1 MQTKIII
8 KKKKNAETVEHVDKR
23 RKTDESADELINE
36 ALTKILR
43 QNIKILSKLD
53 IIISNQKAL
62 ENRVSKVEESVDKNS
77 DNNQGDEE
85 YIKKIIKEVAKKL
98 LEVSI
103 YPTPDELR
111 EFTNNYMNENYD
123 DFIKRFKRYD
133 KWIIF
138 YEKNIASPLL
148 DKHRSAW
155 GSLASKVKDIMYVI
169 FKEFNLPTI
178 PAVNTALKESEI
190 RKWKGSPTVKI
201 CYSNLFKKIKNPD
214 PETYMSRILQ
224 ILKGRNQL
232 SNMQIAYA
240 ISICEIILNPKNLH
254 IQVTESVIK
263 PVLTKNLKKI
273 TTEEVD
279 EVEEEADEAE
289 EVLQEKK
296 KNEIREEDEKEG
308 GRIYI
313 SSMDEETKER
323 MRQLKK
329 QYKK

>member
-1 MQTKIII
+1 M
-8 KKKKNAETVEHVDKR
+8 V
-23 RKTDESADELINE
+23 E

-43 QNIKILSKLD
+43 QNTKILSKLD

-62 ENRVSKVEESVDKNS
+62 ENRVSKVEESVDKNNDS
-77 DNNQGDEE
+77 NQGDEE

-98 LEVSI
+98 LEASI

-148 DKHRSAW
+148 AKHRSAR
-155 GSLASKVKDIMYVI
+155 GSLASKVKDIMYVV
-169 FKEFNLPTI
+169 FKEFNLPII

-190 RKWKGSPTVKI
+190 RKWKGSP
-201 CYSNLFKKIKNPD
+201 
-214 PETYMSRILQ
+214 
-224 ILKGRNQL
+224 
-232 SNMQIAYA
+232 A
-240 ISICEIILNPKNLH
+240 
-254 IQVTESVIK
+254 VTESVIK

-273 TTEEVD
+273 TSKDNYSYFDNDEIEAFQEAEETNKGVDEAAEVD
-279 EVEEEADEAE
+279 EAEEVADEAE
-289 EVLQEKK
+289 EVLQEEEE
-296 KNEIREEDEKEG
+296 NEIREEDEEEG
-308 GRIYI
+308 RRIYI
-313 SSMDEETKER
+313 SSTDEETKER
-323 MRQLKK
+323 MRRLKK

>member
-1 MQTKIII
+1 MNQLM
-8 KKKKNAETVEHVDKR
+8 V
-23 RKTDESADELINE
+23 E

-43 QNIKILSKLD
+43 QNTKILSKLD

-62 ENRVSKVEESVDKNS
+62 ENRVSKVEESVDKNN

-85 YIKKIIKEVAKKL
+85 YIKKIIK
-98 LEVSI
+98 
-103 YPTPDELR
+103 

-138 YEKNIASPLL
+138 YEKNIASSVT
-148 DKHRSAW
+148 KHRSAW
-155 GSLASKVKDIMYVI
+155 GSLASKVKDIMYVV

-190 RKWKGSPTVKI
+190 RKWKGTPAVKN
-201 CYSNLFKKIKNPD
+201 CYGK
-214 PETYMSRILQ
+214 
-224 ILKGRNQL
+224 NQL

-240 ISICEIILNPKNLH
+240 ISICEIILNLKNLH

-263 PVLTKNLKKI
+263 PVLTKNLKLPKKLKRQ
-273 TTEEVD
+273 TGVDEAAEVD
-279 EVEEEADEAE
+279 EAEEVADEAE
-289 EVLQEKK
+289 EVQEEEE
-296 KNEIREEDEKEG
+296 NEIREEDEEEG

-313 SSMDEETKER
+313 SSTDEETKER
-323 MRQLKK
+323 MKRLKK

>member
-1 MQTKIII
+1 M
-8 KKKKNAETVEHVDKR
+8 V
-23 RKTDESADELINE
+23 E

-43 QNIKILSKLD
+43 QNTKILSKLD

-62 ENRVSKVEESVDKNS
+62 ENRVSKVEESVDKNNDS
-77 DNNQGDEE
+77 NQGDKE

-98 LEVSI
+98 LEASI

-138 YEKNIASPLL
+138 YEKNIASPVT
-148 DKHRSAW
+148 KHRSAR
-155 GSLASKVKDIMYVI
+155 GSLASKVKDIMYVV

-190 RKWKGSPTVKI
+190 RKWKGSPAVKN
-201 CYSNLFKKIKNPD
+201 CYGK
-214 PETYMSRILQ
+214 
-224 ILKGRNQL
+224 NQL

-263 PVLTKNLKKI
+263 PVLTKNLTNKGVD
-273 TTEEVD
+273 EAAEVD
-279 EVEEEADEAE
+279 EAEEVEDEAE
-289 EVLQEKK
+289 EVLQEEEE
-296 KNEIREEDEKEG
+296 NEIREEDEEEG

-313 SSMDEETKER
+313 SSTDEETKKR
-323 MRQLKK
+323 MRRLKK

>member
-1 MQTKIII
+1 M
-8 KKKKNAETVEHVDKR
+8 V
-23 RKTDESADELINE
+23 E

-43 QNIKILSKLD
+43 QNTKILSKLD

-62 ENRVSKVEESVDKNS
+62 ENRVSKVEESVDKNNDS
-77 DNNQGDEE
+77 NQGDEE

-98 LEVSI
+98 LEASI

-138 YEKNIASPLL
+138 YEKNIASPVT
-148 DKHRSAW
+148 KHRSAR
-155 GSLASKVKDIMYVI
+155 GSLASKVKDIMYVV
-169 FKEFNLPTI
+169 FKEFNLPNPCRKHGI
-178 PAVNTALKESEI
+178 KGKRNK
-190 RKWKGSPTVKI
+190 KWKGSPAVKN
-201 CYSNLFKKIKNPD
+201 CYGK
-214 PETYMSRILQ
+214 
-224 ILKGRNQL
+224 NQL

-263 PVLTKNLKKI
+263 PVLTKNLTNKGVD
-273 TTEEVD
+273 EAAEVD
-279 EVEEEADEAE
+279 EAEEVADEAE
-289 EVLQEKK
+289 EVLQEEEE
-296 KNEIREEDEKEG
+296 NEIREEDEEEG

-313 SSMDEETKER
+313 SSTDEETKER
-323 MRQLKK
+323 MRRLKK
-329 QYKK
+329 QYKNKNNN

>member
-1 MQTKIII
+1 M
-8 KKKKNAETVEHVDKR
+8 V
-23 RKTDESADELINE
+23 E

-62 ENRVSKVEESVDKNS
+62 ENRVSKVEESVDKNN
-77 DNNQGDEE
+77 DNNQGNEE
-85 YIKKIIKEVAKKL
+85 YIKKIIK
-98 LEVSI
+98 
-103 YPTPDELR
+103 

-148 DKHRSAW
+148 AKHHSAR
-155 GSLASKVKDIMYVI
+155 GSLASKVKDIMYVV
-169 FKEFNLPTI
+169 FKEFNLSTI

-190 RKWKGSPTVKI
+190 HKWKGSPTVKI
-201 CYSNLFKKIKNPD
+201 CYSNLFKKIKNLD

-263 PVLTKNLKKI
+263 PVLTKNLVSIRNLNKYKDNYSYSDNDEI
-273 TTEEVD
+273 EASQEAEETNKVVDKAEEVD
-279 EVEEEADEAE
+279 EVKEEADEAE
-289 EVLQEKK
+289 EVLQEEKE
-296 KNEIREEDEKEG
+296 NEIREEDEEEG

-313 SSMDEETKER
+313 SSTNEETKER
-323 MRQLKK
+323 MRRLKK

>member
-1 MQTKIII
+1 M
-8 KKKKNAETVEHVDKR
+8 V
-23 RKTDESADELINE
+23 E

-43 QNIKILSKLD
+43 QNTKILSKLD

-62 ENRVSKVEESVDKNS
+62 ENRVSKVEESVDKNNDS
-77 DNNQGDEE
+77 NQGDEE

-98 LEVSI
+98 LEASI

-148 DKHRSAW
+148 AKHRSAR
-155 GSLASKVKDIMYVI
+155 GSLASKVKDIMYVV
-169 FKEFNLPTI
+169 FKEFNLPNPCRKHGI
-178 PAVNTALKESEI
+178 KGKRNK
-190 RKWKGSPTVKI
+190 KWKGSPAVKN
-201 CYSNLFKKIKNPD
+201 CYGK
-214 PETYMSRILQ
+214 
-224 ILKGRNQL
+224 NQL

-273 TTEEVD
+273 TSKDNYSYSDNDEIEASQEAEETNKGVDEAAEVD
-279 EVEEEADEAE
+279 EAEEVADEAE
-289 EVLQEKK
+289 EVLQEEEE
-296 KNEIREEDEKEG
+296 NEIREEDEEEG

-313 SSMDEETKER
+313 SSTDEETKER
-323 MRQLKK
+323 MRRLKK
-329 QYKK
+329 QYKNKNNN

>member
-1 MQTKIII
+1 MNT
-8 KKKKNAETVEHVDKR
+8 
-23 RKTDESADELINE
+23 
-36 ALTKILR
+36 
-43 QNIKILSKLD
+43 KILSKLD

-62 ENRVSKVEESVDKNS
+62 ENRVSKVEESVDKNNDS
-77 DNNQGDEE
+77 NQGDEE

-98 LEVSI
+98 LEASI
-103 YPTPDELR
+103 YPTPDELQ

-123 DFIKRFKRYD
+123 DFIKQFKRYD

-148 DKHRSAW
+148 AKHRSARS
-155 GSLASKVKDIMYVI
+155 SLASKVKDIMYVV

-190 RKWKGSPTVKI
+190 RKWKGSPAVKN
-201 CYSNLFKKIKNPD
+201 CYSK
-214 PETYMSRILQ
+214 
-224 ILKGRNQL
+224 NQL

-273 TTEEVD
+273 TSKDNYSYSDNDEIEASQEAEETNKGVDEAAEVD
-279 EVEEEADEAE
+279 EAEEVADEAE
-289 EVLQEKK
+289 EVLQEEEE
-296 KNEIREEDEKEG
+296 NEIREEDEEEG

-313 SSMDEETKER
+313 SSTDEETKER
-323 MRQLKK
+323 MRRLKK

>member
-1 MQTKIII
+1 M
-8 KKKKNAETVEHVDKR
+8 
-23 RKTDESADELINE
+23 
-36 ALTKILR
+36 
-43 QNIKILSKLD
+43 
-53 IIISNQKAL
+53 AL
-62 ENRVSKVEESVDKNS
+62 ENRVSKVEESVDKNN

-98 LEVSI
+98 LEASI

-123 DFIKRFKRYD
+123 DFIKRFKRYN

-138 YEKNIASPLL
+138 YEKNIASPLQA
-148 DKHRSAW
+148 KHQ
-155 GSLASKVKDIMYVI
+155 
-169 FKEFNLPTI
+169 FNLPTI

-190 RKWKGSPTVKI
+190 RKWKGSPAVKN
-201 CYSNLFKKIKNPD
+201 CYSK
-214 PETYMSRILQ
+214 
-224 ILKGRNQL
+224 NQL

-273 TTEEVD
+273 TSKDNYSYSDNDEIEAFQEAEETNKGVDEAAEVD
-279 EVEEEADEAE
+279 EAEEVADEAE
-289 EVLQEKK
+289 EVLQEEEE
-296 KNEIREEDEKEG
+296 NEIREEDEEEG

-313 SSMDEETKER
+313 SSTDEETKER
-323 MRQLKK
+323 MRRLKK

>member
-1 MQTKIII
+1 M
-8 KKKKNAETVEHVDKR
+8 V
-23 RKTDESADELINE
+23 E

-62 ENRVSKVEESVDKNS
+62 ENRVSKVEESVDKNN
-77 DNNQGDEE
+77 DNNQGNEE
-85 YIKKIIKEVAKKL
+85 YIKKIIK
-98 LEVSI
+98 
-103 YPTPDELR
+103 

-148 DKHRSAW
+148 AKHHSAR
-155 GSLASKVKDIMYVI
+155 GSLASKVKDIMYVV
-169 FKEFNLPTI
+169 FKEFNLSTI

-190 RKWKGSPTVKI
+190 HKWKGSPTVKI
-201 CYSNLFKKIKNPD
+201 CYS
-214 PETYMSRILQ
+214 
-224 ILKGRNQL
+224 RNQL

-263 PVLTKNLKKI
+263 PVLTKNLKKFQ
-273 TTEEVD
+273 TNKVVDKAEEVD
-279 EVEEEADEAE
+279 EVKEEADEAE
-289 EVLQEKK
+289 EVLQEEKE
-296 KNEIREEDEKEG
+296 NEIREEDEEEG

-313 SSMDEETKER
+313 SSTNEETKER
-323 MRQLKK
+323 MRRLKK

>member
-1 MQTKIII
+1 M
-8 KKKKNAETVEHVDKR
+8 
-23 RKTDESADELINE
+23 
-36 ALTKILR
+36 
-43 QNIKILSKLD
+43 
-53 IIISNQKAL
+53 AL
-62 ENRVSKVEESVDKNS
+62 ENRVSKVEESVNKNS
-77 DNNQGDEE
+77 DNNQGYEE

-123 DFIKRFKRYD
+123 DFIKWFKRYD

-148 DKHRSAW
+148 AKHRSAR
-155 GSLASKVKDIMYVI
+155 GSLASKVKDIMYII

-178 PAVNTALKESEI
+178 PAVNTALKGSEI

-201 CYSNLFKKIKNPD
+201 CYGDRICHKTRFNEEFKKITIKDNYSYSD
-214 PETYMSRILQ
+214 NDEIEASQEAEETN
-224 ILKGRNQL
+224 KGVDK
-232 SNMQIAYA
+232 A
-240 ISICEIILNPKNLH
+240 
-254 IQVTESVIK
+254 
-263 PVLTKNLKKI
+263 
-273 TTEEVD
+273 EEVD

-289 EVLQEKK
+289 EVLQEEEE
-296 KNEIREEDEKEG
+296 NEIREEDEEEG

-313 SSMDEETKER
+313 SSTDKKTKER
-323 MRQLKK
+323 MRRLKK

>member
-1 MQTKIII
+1 M
-8 KKKKNAETVEHVDKR
+8 V
-23 RKTDESADELINE
+23 E

-43 QNIKILSKLD
+43 QNTKILSKLD

-62 ENRVSKVEESVDKNS
+62 ENRVSKVKESVDKNNDS
-77 DNNQGDEE
+77 NQGDEE

-98 LEVSI
+98 LKASI

-148 DKHRSAW
+148 AKHRSARS
-155 GSLASKVKDIMYVI
+155 SLASKVKDIIYVV
-169 FKEFNLPTI
+169 FKEFNLLTI

-190 RKWKGSPTVKI
+190 RKWKGSPAVKNY
-201 CYSNLFKKIKNPD
+201 CYGK
-214 PETYMSRILQ
+214 
-224 ILKGRNQL
+224 NQL

-263 PVLTKNLKKI
+263 PILLKNLKKI
-273 TTEEVD
+273 TSKDNYSYSDNDEIEASQEAEETNKGVDEAAEVD
-279 EVEEEADEAE
+279 EAEEVADEAE
-289 EVLQEKK
+289 EVLQEEEE
-296 KNEIREEDEKEG
+296 NEIREENEEEG

-313 SSMDEETKER
+313 SSTDEETKER
-323 MRQLKK
+323 MRRLKK

>member
-1 MQTKIII
+1 MDKNNNN
-8 KKKKNAETVEHVDKR
+8 KKKKNTETVEHVDKR
-23 RKTDESADELINE
+23 RKTDESSDELINE

-43 QNIKILSKLD
+43 QNTKILSKLD

-62 ENRVSKVEESVDKNS
+62 ENRVSKVEESVDKNNDS
-77 DNNQGDEE
+77 NQGDEE
-85 YIKKIIKEVAKKL
+85 YIKKIIK
-98 LEVSI
+98 
-103 YPTPDELR
+103 

-148 DKHRSAW
+148 AKHRSAR
-155 GSLASKVKDIMYVI
+155 GSLASKVKDIMYVV

-190 RKWKGSPTVKI
+190 RKWKGSPAVKN
-201 CYSNLFKKIKNPD
+201 CYGK
-214 PETYMSRILQ
+214 
-224 ILKGRNQL
+224 NQL

-273 TTEEVD
+273 TRVDEAAEVD
-279 EVEEEADEAE
+279 EAEEVADEAE
-289 EVLQEKK
+289 EY
-296 KNEIREEDEKEG
+296 G
-308 GRIYI
+308 
-313 SSMDEETKER
+313 
-323 MRQLKK
+323 
-329 QYKK
+329 

>member
-1 MQTKIII
+1 M
-8 KKKKNAETVEHVDKR
+8 V
-23 RKTDESADELINE
+23 E

-62 ENRVSKVEESVDKNS
+62 ENRVSKVEESVDKNNDS
-77 DNNQGDEE
+77 NQGDEE

-98 LEVSI
+98 LEASI

-138 YEKNIASPLL
+138 YEKNIASPVT
-148 DKHRSAW
+148 KHRSAR
-155 GSLASKVKDIMYVI
+155 GSLASKVKDIMYVV

-190 RKWKGSPTVKI
+190 RKWKGSPAVKN
-201 CYSNLFKKIKNPD
+201 CYGK
-214 PETYMSRILQ
+214 
-224 ILKGRNQL
+224 NQL

-254 IQVTESVIK
+254 IQVTESIIK
-263 PVLTKNLKKI
+263 PVLTKNLTNKG
-273 TTEEVD
+273 VD
-279 EVEEEADEAE
+279 EAAEVDEAE
-289 EVLQEKK
+289 EVA
-296 KNEIREEDEKEG
+296 DEA
-308 GRIYI
+308 
-313 SSMDEETKER
+313 EETKER
-323 MRQLKK
+323 MRRLKK

>member
-1 MQTKIII
+1 MDKNNN
-8 KKKKNAETVEHVDKR
+8 KKKKNTETVEHVDKR
-23 RKTDESADELINE
+23 RKTDESSDELINE

-43 QNIKILSKLD
+43 QNTKILSKLD

-62 ENRVSKVEESVDKNS
+62 ENRVSKVEESVDKNNDS
-77 DNNQGDEE
+77 NQGDEE

-98 LEVSI
+98 LEASI

-138 YEKNIASPLL
+138 YEKNIASPVT
-148 DKHRSAW
+148 KHRSAR
-155 GSLASKVKDIMYVI
+155 GSLASKVKDIMYVV

-190 RKWKGSPTVKI
+190 RKWKGSPAVKN
-201 CYSNLFKKIKNPD
+201 CYGK
-214 PETYMSRILQ
+214 
-224 ILKGRNQL
+224 NQL

-263 PVLTKNLKKI
+263 PVLTKNLTNKGVD
-273 TTEEVD
+273 EAAEVD
-279 EVEEEADEAE
+279 EAEEVADEAE
-289 EVLQEKK
+289 EVLQEEKK
-296 KNEIREEDEKEG
+296 TR
-308 GRIYI
+308 
-313 SSMDEETKER
+313 
-323 MRQLKK
+323 
-329 QYKK
+329 

>member
-1 MQTKIII
+1 MDKNNNN
-8 KKKKNAETVEHVDKR
+8 KKKKNTETVEHVDKR
-23 RKTDESADELINE
+23 RKTDESSDELINE

-43 QNIKILSKLD
+43 QNTKILSKLD

-62 ENRVSKVEESVDKNS
+62 ENRVSKVEESVDKNNDS
-77 DNNQGDEE
+77 NQGDEE
-85 YIKKIIKEVAKKL
+85 YIKKIIK
-98 LEVSI
+98 
-103 YPTPDELR
+103 

-148 DKHRSAW
+148 AKHRSAR
-155 GSLASKVKDIMYVI
+155 GSLASKVKDIMYVV

-190 RKWKGSPTVKI
+190 RKWKGSPAVKN
-201 CYSNLFKKIKNPD
+201 CYGK
-214 PETYMSRILQ
+214 
-224 ILKGRNQL
+224 NQL

-273 TTEEVD
+273 TRVDEAAEVD
-279 EVEEEADEAE
+279 EAEEVADEAE
-289 EVLQEKK
+289 EVLQEEEE
-296 KNEIREEDEKEG
+296 NEIREEDEEEG

-313 SSMDEETKER
+313 SSTDEETKER
-323 MRQLKK
+323 MRRLKK

>member
-1 MQTKIII
+1 MNQLM
-8 KKKKNAETVEHVDKR
+8 V
-23 RKTDESADELINE
+23 E

-43 QNIKILSKLD
+43 QNTKILSKLD

-62 ENRVSKVEESVDKNS
+62 ENRVSKVEESVDKNN

-85 YIKKIIKEVAKKL
+85 YIKKIIK
-98 LEVSI
+98 
-103 YPTPDELR
+103 

-138 YEKNIASPLL
+138 YEKNIASSLL
-148 DKHRSAW
+148 AKHRSAW
-155 GSLASKVKDIMYVI
+155 GSLASKVKDIMYVV

-190 RKWKGSPTVKI
+190 RKWKGTPAVKN
-201 CYSNLFKKIKNPD
+201 CYGNLFKKIKNLD

-224 ILKGRNQL
+224 ILKGKNQL

-240 ISICEIILNPKNLH
+240 ISICEIILNLKNLH

-273 TTEEVD
+273 TSKDNYSYSDNDEIEASQEAEETNRTEEVQ
-279 EVEEEADEAE
+279 EEEE
-289 EVLQEKK
+289 
-296 KNEIREEDEKEG
+296 NEIREEDEEEG

-313 SSMDEETKER
+313 SSTDEETKER
-323 MRQLKK
+323 MKRLKK

>member
-1 MQTKIII
+1 MDKNNNN
-8 KKKKNAETVEHVDKR
+8 KKKKNTETVEHVDKR
-23 RKTDESADELINE
+23 RKTDESSDELINE

-43 QNIKILSKLD
+43 QNTKILSKLD

-62 ENRVSKVEESVDKNS
+62 ENRVSKVEESVDKNNDS
-77 DNNQGDEE
+77 NQGDEE

-98 LEVSI
+98 LEASI

-138 YEKNIASPLL
+138 YEKNIASPVT
-148 DKHRSAW
+148 KHRSAR
-155 GSLASKVKDIMYVI
+155 GSLASKVKDIMYVV

-190 RKWKGSPTVKI
+190 RKWKGSPAVKN
-201 CYSNLFKKIKNPD
+201 CYGK
-214 PETYMSRILQ
+214 
-224 ILKGRNQL
+224 NQL

-263 PVLTKNLKKI
+263 PVLTKNLTNKGVD
-273 TTEEVD
+273 EAAEVD
-279 EVEEEADEAE
+279 EAEEVADEAE
-289 EVLQEKK
+289 EVLQEEEE
-296 KNEIREEDEKEG
+296 NEIREEDEEEG

-313 SSMDEETKER
+313 SSTDEETKER
-323 MRQLKK
+323 MRRLKK

>member
-1 MQTKIII
+1 MNQLM
-8 KKKKNAETVEHVDKR
+8 V
-23 RKTDESADELINE
+23 E

-43 QNIKILSKLD
+43 QNTKILSKLD

-62 ENRVSKVEESVDKNS
+62 ENRVSKVEESVDKNN

-85 YIKKIIKEVAKKL
+85 YIKKIIK
-98 LEVSI
+98 
-103 YPTPDELR
+103 

-138 YEKNIASPLL
+138 YEKNIASSLL
-148 DKHRSAW
+148 AKHRSAW
-155 GSLASKVKDIMYVI
+155 GSLASKVKDIMYVV

-190 RKWKGSPTVKI
+190 RKWKGTPAVKN
-201 CYSNLFKKIKNPD
+201 CYGK
-214 PETYMSRILQ
+214 
-224 ILKGRNQL
+224 NQL

-240 ISICEIILNPKNLH
+240 ISICEIILNLKNLH

-273 TTEEVD
+273 TSKDNYSYSDNDEIEASQEAEETNRTEEVQ
-279 EVEEEADEAE
+279 EEEE
-289 EVLQEKK
+289 
-296 KNEIREEDEKEG
+296 NEIREEDEEEG

-313 SSMDEETKER
+313 SSTDEETKER
-323 MRQLKK
+323 MKRLKK

>member
-1 MQTKIII
+1 M
-8 KKKKNAETVEHVDKR
+8 V
-23 RKTDESADELINE
+23 E

-62 ENRVSKVEESVDKNS
+62 ENRVSKVEESVNKNS
-77 DNNQGDEE
+77 DNNQGYEE

-123 DFIKRFKRYD
+123 DFIKWFKRYD

-148 DKHRSAW
+148 AKHRSAR
-155 GSLASKVKDIMYVI
+155 GSLASKVKDIMYII

-178 PAVNTALKESEI
+178 PAVNTALKGSEI

-201 CYSNLFKKIKNPD
+201 CY
-214 PETYMSRILQ
+214 
-224 ILKGRNQL
+224 GRNQL

-240 ISICEIILNPKNLH
+240 ISICKIILNLKNLH

-263 PVLTKNLKKI
+263 PVLTKNLKK
-273 TTEEVD
+273 
-279 EVEEEADEAE
+279 
-289 EVLQEKK
+289 LQL
-296 KNEIREEDEKEG
+296 
-308 GRIYI
+308 RII
-313 SSMDEETKER
+313 IHIPIMTK
-323 MRQLKK
+323 
-329 QYKK
+329 

>member
-1 MQTKIII
+1 MD
-8 KKKKNAETVEHVDKR
+8 KNNNNNNNKNTETVEHVDKR
-23 RKTDESADELINE
+23 RKTDESSDELINE

-43 QNIKILSKLD
+43 QNTKILSKLD

-62 ENRVSKVEESVDKNS
+62 ENRVSKVEESVDKNN

-98 LEVSI
+98 LKASI
-103 YPTPDELR
+103 YSTPDELR

-138 YEKNIASPLL
+138 YEKNIASPVT
-148 DKHRSAW
+148 KHRSAR
-155 GSLASKVKDIMYVI
+155 GSLASKVKDIMYVV

-190 RKWKGSPTVKI
+190 RKWKGSPAVKN
-201 CYSNLFKKIKNPD
+201 CYSK
-214 PETYMSRILQ
+214 
-224 ILKGRNQL
+224 NQL

-263 PVLTKNLKKI
+263 SILTKNLTNKGVD
-273 TTEEVD
+273 EAAEVD
-279 EVEEEADEAE
+279 EAEEVADEAE
-289 EVLQEKK
+289 EVLQEEEE
-296 KNEIREEDEKEG
+296 NEIREEDEEEG
-308 GRIYI
+308 RRIYI
-313 SSMDEETKER
+313 SSTDEETKER
-323 MRQLKK
+323 MRRLKK

>member
-1 MQTKIII
+1 M
-8 KKKKNAETVEHVDKR
+8 V
-23 RKTDESADELINE
+23 E

-43 QNIKILSKLD
+43 QNTKILSKLD

-62 ENRVSKVEESVDKNS
+62 ENRVSKVEESVDKNNDS
-77 DNNQGDEE
+77 NQGDEE

-98 LEVSI
+98 LEASI

-138 YEKNIASPLL
+138 YEKNIASPVT
-148 DKHRSAW
+148 KHRSAR
-155 GSLASKVKDIMYVI
+155 GSLASKVKDIMYVV

-190 RKWKGSPTVKI
+190 RKWKGSPAVKN
-201 CYSNLFKKIKNPD
+201 CYGK
-214 PETYMSRILQ
+214 
-224 ILKGRNQL
+224 NQL

-263 PVLTKNLKKI
+263 PVLTKNLTNKGVD
-273 TTEEVD
+273 EAAEVD
-279 EVEEEADEAE
+279 EAEEVADEAE
-289 EVLQEKK
+289 EVLQEEEE
-296 KNEIREEDEKEG
+296 NEIREEDEEEG

-313 SSMDEETKER
+313 SSTDEETKER
-323 MRQLKK
+323 MRRLKK

>member
-1 MQTKIII
+1 M
-8 KKKKNAETVEHVDKR
+8 V
-23 RKTDESADELINE
+23 E

-43 QNIKILSKLD
+43 QNTKILSKLD

-62 ENRVSKVEESVDKNS
+62 ENRVSKVKESVDKNNDS
-77 DNNQGDEE
+77 NQGDEE

-98 LEVSI
+98 LKASI

-138 YEKNIASPLL
+138 YEKNIASPVT
-148 DKHRSAW
+148 KHRSARS
-155 GSLASKVKDIMYVI
+155 SLASKVKDIIYVV
-169 FKEFNLPTI
+169 FKEFNLLTI

-190 RKWKGSPTVKI
+190 RKWKGSPAVKNY
-201 CYSNLFKKIKNPD
+201 CYGK
-214 PETYMSRILQ
+214 
-224 ILKGRNQL
+224 NQL

-263 PVLTKNLKKI
+263 PILLKNLTNKGVD
-273 TTEEVD
+273 EAAEVD
-279 EVEEEADEAE
+279 EAEEVADEAE
-289 EVLQEKK
+289 EVLQEEEE
-296 KNEIREEDEKEG
+296 NEIREENEEEG

-313 SSMDEETKER
+313 SSTDEETKER
-323 MRQLKK
+323 MRRLKK